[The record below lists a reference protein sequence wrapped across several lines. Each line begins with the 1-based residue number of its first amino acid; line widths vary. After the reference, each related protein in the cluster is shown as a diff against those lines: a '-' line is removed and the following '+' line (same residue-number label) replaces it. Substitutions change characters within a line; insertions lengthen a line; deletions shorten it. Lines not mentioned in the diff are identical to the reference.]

1 MNYAMHVSTRV
12 EDHLVRLL
20 EQDGWQDDEEAYEE
34 ALRLV
39 IKEDE
44 GRTWAQGNI
53 RMGDYILLSK
63 FECRHKCFAFENQLI
78 LSLLVDSDTRV
89 PSVCLLGSISE
100 MEQNPQCAIL
110 QHNSDVMNVTDCKIY
125 PSSHLHT

>member
-1 MNYAMHVSTRV
+1 MRVSTRV

-44 GRTWAQGNI
+44 GCTWAQGNI

-63 FECRHKCFAFENQLI
+63 FECRHKCFALKPANPLPSSRLRYPCTFG
-78 LSLLVDSDTRV
+78 LLV
-89 PSVCLLGSISE
+89 GFG
-100 MEQNPQCAIL
+100 Q
-110 QHNSDVMNVTDCKIY
+110 
-125 PSSHLHT
+125 